1 MLRIVARQAPR
12 GASTS
17 TDSPSLW
24 PSSAEPSGEVGETV
38 PLPPTALTSTLSV
51 SPCSSSSQS
60 SRVTRP
66 SSRKRSRSRC
76 RVPSPTRTASPRQ
89 RPESSSS
96 SERSSSSRGPRT
108 APRRSK
114 GSRSAYGGPSGLPL
128 PGSSMGPRLAPLT
141 AALALRF
148 LVAVGQRLDRL
159 FDPLEHRL
167 RRRLGRQVEL
177 RLPQDLAALDPVERD
192 LAAACE
198 LRLALLPDGE
208 QRRGDEDRR

>member
-1 MLRIVARQAPR
+1 LVLDLDDRADPDLVAARVVDDLGMVEPRAKRADARLEHSLLVLRGVV
-12 GASTS
+12 
-17 TDSPSLW
+17 L
-24 PSSAEPSGEVGETV
+24 EVLGEVAELPRLLDRGDDLGAARPLELRELAAQRLRLFRCEPLLGHGLSSSSSRRRCSSCETR
-38 PLPPTALTSTLSV
+38 S
-51 SPCSSSSQS
+51 SSSSQS

-148 LVAVGQRLDRL
+148 LVA
-159 FDPLEHRL
+159 
-167 RRRLGRQVEL
+167 
-177 RLPQDLAALDPVERD
+177 
-192 LAAACE
+192 
-198 LRLALLPDGE
+198 
-208 QRRGDEDRR
+208 